1 MSLCA
6 SAQTFDFSADIHTH
20 EYDGLTI
27 YLIKNDVVWRDRA
40 IRIDSCK
47 IVGGKYHFSLPA
59 PDSAFVATVAL
70 PPKNKNFMY
79 GLPEIQCIVEDGK
92 VNADCRGFALT
103 LKGGKLNQSYDDD
116 FLTHNRMLR
125 QKVDSMMSRRDSIEK
140 HRQLTDAEDGAYT
153 TQIKAMYDGLKP
165 FLCRFIA
172 CNITNDVGAYMF
184 LSYSDDYFDPS
195 FVADMRSK
203 VSHVYLREKEEREAA
218 QRKAIETAERNHRL
232 TTVGNHYRDFE
243 SKTIDGKAVR
253 LSDYVKH
260 GHVTLLDFWASW
272 CGPCLME
279 AQELKKL
286 YTSYH
291 AKGFDIVSLSLD
303 TSRDNWLSAIKKHQ
317 LTWQHISSLK
327 GFKDPGAL
335 QYAVSAIPYVVL
347 IDRNGNIVLQNIHGK
362 QLHQKIRQVMG
373 EK

>member
-1 MSLCA
+1 MYTGKTHLLSAVVKSEGLRVKNPFVWIVTHRMELVSNTEETIDRKSQSDSSLLILRSKSTDMKTTITFILAAMSLCA

-165 FLCRFIA
+165 FLCRF
-172 CNITNDVGAYMF
+172 
-184 LSYSDDYFDPS
+184 
-195 FVADMRSK
+195 MRA
-203 VSHVYLREKEEREAA
+203 RE
-218 QRKAIETAERNHRL
+218 
-232 TTVGNHYRDFE
+232 
-243 SKTIDGKAVR
+243 
-253 LSDYVKH
+253 
-260 GHVTLLDFWASW
+260 
-272 CGPCLME
+272 
-279 AQELKKL
+279 
-286 YTSYH
+286 
-291 AKGFDIVSLSLD
+291 
-303 TSRDNWLSAIKKHQ
+303 
-317 LTWQHISSLK
+317 
-327 GFKDPGAL
+327 
-335 QYAVSAIPYVVL
+335 
-347 IDRNGNIVLQNIHGK
+347 
-362 QLHQKIRQVMG
+362 
-373 EK
+373 